1 MLMSK
6 RIKQGNVSPVWRVAV
21 QTFDADGVAVTGS
34 FEDLSA
40 NYTCTVAVT
49 TAIPPIER
57 VVTRLST
64 DNKRYLVQLTA
75 VETDTMA
82 VGSHKVAIEIE
93 NATLTPPFRVEAH
106 EELVIDC
113 EYITA

>member
-1 MLMSK
+1 MSK

-21 QTFDADGVAVTGS
+21 QTFDADGVAIVGS

-49 TAIPPIER
+49 TAIPPLER

-64 DNKRYLVQLTA
+64 DNKRFLVQLTA
-75 VETDTMA
+75 AETDTMA
-82 VGSHKVAIEIE
+82 IGNHKVAIEVE
-93 NATLTPPFRVEAH
+93 NTVVIPPFRVEAH